1 MTDLLTRA
9 LGFAVMIGVP
19 LALLWLGSRCPAP
32 TPAKRPQAP
41 PEPLDSGEWLLLPFQ
56 LAGGLAGLL
65 WCLIGVAAFL
75 SPLLVLAWLV
85 AR

>member
-1 MTDLLTRA
+1 MALLPRI
-9 LGFAVMIGVP
+9 LGFVIMIGVP
-19 LALLWLGSRCPAP
+19 LALIWLGSCCPAP

-41 PEPLDSGEWLLLPFQ
+41 QDASSDREWLLAPFQ
-56 LAGGLAGLL
+56 LLAGLAGLC

-75 SPLLVLAWLV
+75 SPLLALAWLV